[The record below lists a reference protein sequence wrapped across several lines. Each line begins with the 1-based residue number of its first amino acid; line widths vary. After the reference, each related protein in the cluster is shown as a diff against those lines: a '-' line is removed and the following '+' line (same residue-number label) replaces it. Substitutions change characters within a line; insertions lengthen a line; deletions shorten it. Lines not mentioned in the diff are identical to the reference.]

1 MINIEYSDDNEC
13 LKWCL
18 VRYLNPADHHP
29 ASIRKIDK
37 DFARKHDFKDIK
49 FPVKI
54 RDIHKVEKKI
64 ASASVFLLMKI
75 EKNSQST
82 FQKMFLRDMPIYY

>member
-13 LKWCL
+13 LKRCL

-29 ASIRKIDK
+29 TSIRKIDK

>member
-29 ASIRKIDK
+29 ASIRKNDK

-54 RDIHKVEKKI
+54 RDIQKVEKKI

-82 FQKMFLRDMPIYY
+82 FQKIFLRDMPIYY